1 MRERAQGDGAT
12 MRTMVVPPHVIL
24 WSLIAGPDPSH
35 SPFLPS
41 SVPRQVYLGLNS
53 QPATVWSACM
63 TKKSPCVP

>member
-12 MRTMVVPPHVIL
+12 MRTMVAPSHVIL
-24 WSLIAGPDPSH
+24 WSLIAGPDSTN

>member
-1 MRERAQGDGAT
+1 MRERAQGNGAT
-12 MRTMVVPPHVIL
+12 MRTMVGPSPVIL
-24 WSLIAGPDPSH
+24 WSLIAGPGPSN